1 MHTSR
6 DHHLSVVG
14 AVGQSGDDF
23 VRSQE
28 DLFDHLVPHVGSAD
42 ALWRLDT
49 LPLPDEPFDWSAVA
63 DGDRSFVEDVLAQ
76 TDRCCDLVLDVEFR
90 TIIRRIL
97 ARVAAHDPRPFRRSP
112 HAARCAASLV
122 WLAGAINGEFVR
134 GGRLPASHVWS
145 WFRVGNCADRGRTL
159 LTASG
164 LLDPADLGRWSDPTP
179 VGDPGLLHSDFRAW
193 LIIRRDAMAQ
203 VARQRRTWSVV
214 DDDGPSARV
223 EVRANPA
230 KVVSAVKGLLTDTG
244 RGTVIVG
251 FGERVED
258 ADYVCLTIPEAHEL
272 VRRVQDALDAP
283 LPRNR

>member
-1 MHTSR
+1 
-6 DHHLSVVG
+6 L
-14 AVGQSGDDF
+14 
-23 VRSQE
+23 
-28 DLFDHLVPHVGSAD
+28 
-42 ALWRLDT
+42 
-49 LPLPDEPFDWSAVA
+49 
-63 DGDRSFVEDVLAQ
+63 
-76 TDRCCDLVLDVEFR
+76 
-90 TIIRRIL
+90 
-97 ARVAAHDPRPFRRSP
+97 
-112 HAARCAASLV
+112 
-122 WLAGAINGEFVR
+122 
-134 GGRLPASHVWS
+134 
-145 WFRVGNCADRGRTL
+145 
-159 LTASG
+159 
-164 LLDPADLGRWSDPTP
+164 
-179 VGDPGLLHSDFRAW
+179 

-230 KVVSAVKGLLTDTG
+230 QVVSAVKGLLTDTG